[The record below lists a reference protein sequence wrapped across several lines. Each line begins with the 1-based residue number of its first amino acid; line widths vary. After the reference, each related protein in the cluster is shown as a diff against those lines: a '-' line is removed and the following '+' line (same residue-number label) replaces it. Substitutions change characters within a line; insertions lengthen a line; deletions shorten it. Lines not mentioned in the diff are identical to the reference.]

1 MKNNIRC
8 KGNTNNTSV
17 IIFFKKAKNSQRC
30 YFLGR
35 TSSEIFVLLLL
46 FIFDLH
52 FLLLYLHLSMF
63 FILLLFFS
71 FSFRR
76 HPSPFHGLSPGFLHV
91 ILYFQPSPS
100 QSDSQHFH
108 LFNHSVL
115 AASATAMSRTFF
127 THRRFLPCAPSPA
140 F

>member
-17 IIFFKKAKNSQRC
+17 TIFFKKVKNSQRC

-35 TSSEIFVLLLL
+35 TSSEVFVLLL

-76 HPSPFHGLSPGFLHV
+76 HPSPFHGLLPGFLHV
-91 ILYFQPSPS
+91 ILHFQPSPS
-100 QSDSQHFH
+100 QSDLQHFH
-108 LFNHSVL
+108 LFNHSIL
-115 AASATAMSRTFF
+115 AASATALSRNFF